1 MFTFNNIT
9 FLGLK
14 NEFVVYS
21 NIIIAIFNLIPI
33 YPLDGGRILKY
44 IIHLFKGL
52 ETSNTYMNT
61 ISNISIII
69 LTILSSIGILYLKN
83 IAILFIIVYLWFLVI
98 NENRLYNQKLK
109 IYEIL
114 NSKELIDIKKENANF

>member
-1 MFTFNNIT
+1 
-9 FLGLK
+9 
-14 NEFVVYS
+14 
-21 NIIIAIFNLIPI
+21 
-33 YPLDGGRILKY
+33 
-44 IIHLFKGL
+44 
-52 ETSNTYMNT
+52 MNT

-98 NENRLYNQKLK
+98 NENRLYSQKLK